1 MKKGKKIFLT
11 VCTLVIAFASLS
23 QSKGYGLLIGATKT
37 FDISRFGSASVA
49 KADKDAGII
58 NDILVL
64 SGFQTQD
71 IKLLKGDDA
80 TANNVI
86 NSLTDFSKKVKKG
99 DMFVFY
105 FSGHGDTI
113 LDTNHDELPY
123 TFDQRIILADG
134 AVVDD
139 ALFDIFN
146 KFKDSVRI
154 IFIAD
159 ACFSGEM
166 YEMRNMFTGLRI
178 SGLRDVESTGM
189 QNYNN
194 GGCNVRID
202 SARFSMIYVGAVD
215 RPSLSTPFSDGSGR
229 LTRWIHDA
237 WYYLK
242 SRNLLEPLSMLDFFK
257 QACFSSSQTIVT
269 IIQNSNKDIFG
280 KKYLFKL

>member
-1 MKKGKKIFLT
+1 MPQIKKIIIT
-11 VCTLVIAFASLS
+11 VCVLLKVAAAPAQNT
-23 QSKGYGLLIGATKT
+23 GYGLLIGATKT
-37 FDISRFGSASVA
+37 FDFTRFGSASVA
-49 KADKDAGII
+49 KADKDADLI
-58 NDILVL
+58 NDILIS
-64 SGFQTQD
+64 SGFHAQD
-71 IKLLKGDDA
+71 IKLLKGMDA
-80 TANNVI
+80 NVKNVI

-99 DMFVFY
+99 DMFVVY

-154 IFIAD
+154 VFLAD

-166 YEMRNMFTGLRI
+166 YQMRNMFTGLRI

-189 QNYNN
+189 QNYNS

-202 SARFSMIYVGAVD
+202 SAGFSMLYIGSVD
-215 RPSLSTPFSDGSGR
+215 RTSLSTPFPDGSGR

-257 QACFSSSQTIVT
+257 QACFSSSQTIIT
-269 IIQNSNKDIFG
+269 IIQNKNKDVFG
-280 KKYLFKL
+280 KKHLFKL